1 MHGQRLHQV
10 KASALL
16 HSLSRRE
23 GVVPGYRLFFLDSE
37 DSMAALL
44 LYLIGARSAGKTSVF
59 DALIQTPEGPNFASK
74 GAHRLGTVKV
84 PDARLATLR
93 DLFQPKKY
101 IPAEITFVDVALPP
115 NATGTGFGPMN
126 AFLGE
131 ADAFALVVQSFG
143 EMDGAGNAL
152 DSEAQ
157 LDSLLLD
164 LTMAD
169 LEKVERRIQKIQI
182 EFRRGLKGS
191 QAELVVQEKCKAQ
204 LDEGKALRDLELTE
218 DEQKLI
224 SSFSFLSQ
232 KRVLVIANTA
242 DDDATGEK
250 CTSLRKACEERGL
263 DLLAFCAPLEAE
275 IAALSEED
283 QAGFLSDYGL
293 KEPAKT
299 RLIQSAYDTLNL
311 CSFFTVGPD
320 EVRAWTIRRGDTA
333 VIAAGKIHTDLSRG
347 FIRAETVASETLIE
361 KKTLA
366 ACRDAGQLRL
376 EGKKYIVQDGD
387 VMEIRANV

>member
-1 MHGQRLHQV
+1 
-10 KASALL
+10 
-16 HSLSRRE
+16 
-23 GVVPGYRLFFLDSE
+23 
-37 DSMAALL
+37 MAALL

-59 DALIQTPEGPNFASK
+59 DALVQTPEGPSFASK

-84 PDARLATLR
+84 PDARLAALR
-93 DLFQPKKY
+93 DLFEPKKY
-101 IPAEITFVDVALPP
+101 IPAEMTFVDVALPP
-115 NATGTGFGPMN
+115 NETGTGFGPMN

-143 EMDGAGNAL
+143 EMDGAGNPI

-157 LDSLLLD
+157 LDSVLLD

-204 LDEGKALRDLELTE
+204 LDEGKPIRDLELTA
-218 DEQKLI
+218 DEHKLI

-232 KRVLVIANTA
+232 KRVLVIANTG
-242 DDDATGEK
+242 DDDPVGEK
-250 CTSLRKACEERGL
+250 CTSLRAACEARGL
-263 DLLAFCAPLEAE
+263 DMLAFCALLEAE
-275 IAALSEED
+275 IAALSAED
-283 QAGFLSDYGL
+283 QASFLGDFGL
-293 KEPAKT
+293 TEPAKI
-299 RLIQSAYDTLNL
+299 RLIQSAYNTLNL
-311 CSFFTVGPD
+311 SSFFTVGPD
-320 EVRAWTIRRGDTA
+320 EVRAWTIRRGDAA

-361 KKTLA
+361 HKTLA
-366 ACRDAGQLRL
+366 ACRDAGLLRL
-376 EGKKYIVQDGD
+376 EGKNYIVQDGD